1 MPLTD
6 DSKSHSSQAHKS
18 PERKRRDPSKLVVG
32 YCTTMYPHTQLT
44 TLCRRWCGTAPVS
57 VAPLGVQGFSG
68 SQVYVVDLPDSPGR
82 FVLKCF
88 HAAASREHAA
98 FVHQLV
104 RHVRGESST
113 QLAEVIPTL
122 DGDTVVCDADGRL
135 WELSRFMP
143 GVAVSCPTPSQAA
156 AAATA
161 LARLHLA
168 AASLPGHLPR
178 LHVSPGVERR
188 IERSRQLLAQ
198 PWTARRDAW
207 SRAARLWMP
216 ADVSTA
222 LDARVAAAIEL
233 FAASDGNAFLARV
246 ASLRPNSYLLQPVLR
261 DVWCDHVLFADRADD
276 AVTAIIDLHAAGID
290 TPATDLA
297 RLAGSWDL
305 LPRDDRRPL
314 IERWPEAVAA
324 YDRVRPLSRD
334 EAALIPFLH
343 ATGVVFG
350 IDNWFRWTCEEHR
363 EFPDTPKMLDRIDRL
378 LASLPGA
385 FATGWPAVG
394 NLD

>member
-1 MPLTD
+1 
-6 DSKSHSSQAHKS
+6 
-18 PERKRRDPSKLVVG
+18 
-32 YCTTMYPHTQLT
+32 MYPHNHLT
-44 TLCRRWCGTAPVS
+44 SLCRRWCATAPVS
-57 VAPLGVQGFSG
+57 VEPMGVQGFSG
-68 SQVYVVDLPDSPGR
+68 SRVFVVEFADSSGR
-82 FVLKCF
+82 FVLKSF

-104 RHVRGESST
+104 RHVRGEGVA
-113 QLAEVIPTL
+113 QVPEVILAL
-122 DGDTVVCDADGRL
+122 DGHTVVTDADGRL

-143 GVAVSCPTPSQAA
+143 GVAVPCPTPSQAA
-156 AAATA
+156 TAATA
-161 LARLHLA
+161 LARLHVA

-178 LHVSPGVERR
+178 LQVSPGVERR
-188 IERSRQLLAQ
+188 IERSRQLRAQ
-198 PWTARRDAW
+198 PWTASRAAW
-207 SRAARLWMP
+207 SRAARLRMP
-216 ADVSTA
+216 AEVSTA
-222 LDARVAAAIEL
+222 LDARVAAAIEI

-246 ASLRPNSYLLQPVLR
+246 AALRPNGCLLQPVLR
-261 DVWCDHVLFADRADD
+261 DIWCDHVLFADRADD

-297 RLAGSWDL
+297 RLAGSWDP

-334 EAALIPFLH
+334 EAALISFLH

-350 IDNWFRWTCEEHR
+350 IDNWFCWTCEEHR
-363 EFPDTPKMLDRIDRL
+363 EFPDTQKMLDRIDRL
-378 LASLPGA
+378 LTALPGA
-385 FATGWPAVG
+385 FATAWTAVG

>member
-1 MPLTD
+1 V
-6 DSKSHSSQAHKS
+6 
-18 PERKRRDPSKLVVG
+18 R
-32 YCTTMYPHTQLT
+32 
-44 TLCRRWCGTAPVS
+44 

-68 SQVYVVDLPDSPGR
+68 SPVFVVDCPDTPGQ
-82 FVLKCF
+82 FVLKSF
-88 HAAASREHAA
+88 HAAASREHAT

-104 RHVRGESST
+104 RHVRDDGVT
-113 QLAEVIPTL
+113 QVSEVMLTL
-122 DGDTVVCDADGRL
+122 DGDTVVTDAEGRL

-143 GVAVSCPTPSQAA
+143 GVAVPCPTPSQAA

-161 LARLHLA
+161 LARLHLS

-222 LDARVAAAIEL
+222 LAARVAAAIEI
-233 FAASDGNAFLARV
+233 FAASDGNPFLARV
-246 ASLRPNSYLLQPVLR
+246 ATLRPNGCLLQPVLR
-261 DVWCDHVLFADRADD
+261 DVWCDHVLFADRAHD

-297 RLAGSWDL
+297 RLAGSWDP
-305 LPRDDRRPL
+305 LPKDDRRPL
-314 IERWPEAVAA
+314 IERWHEAVAA
-324 YDRVRPLSRD
+324 YHRVRPLSRE
-334 EAALIPFLH
+334 EAALIPLLD

-350 IDNWFRWTCEEHR
+350 IDNWFRWTCEQRR
-363 EFPDTPKMLDRIDRL
+363 EFPDTQKMLDRLDRL
-378 LASLPGA
+378 LAALPGA
-385 FATGWPAVG
+385 FATAWPAVG

>member
-1 MPLTD
+1 
-6 DSKSHSSQAHKS
+6 
-18 PERKRRDPSKLVVG
+18 
-32 YCTTMYPHTQLT
+32 MYPHTQLT
-44 TLCRRWCGTAPVS
+44 TICRRWCGTAPVS

-68 SQVYVVDLPDSPGR
+68 SQVYVVDLPDSPSR

-104 RHVRGESST
+104 RHVRGEGVT
-113 QLAEVIPTL
+113 QVPEVIRAL
-122 DGDTVVCDADGRL
+122 DGDTVVTDAEGRL

-143 GVAVSCPTPSQAA
+143 GVAVPCPTHAQTAT
-156 AAATA
+156 AATA

-178 LHVSPGVERR
+178 MHISPGVERR

-198 PWTARRDAW
+198 PWTASRDAW

-222 LDARVAAAIEL
+222 LDARVAAAIEI
-233 FAASDGNAFLARV
+233 FAASDGIAFLARV
-246 ASLRPNSYLLQPVLR
+246 ATLRPNGCLLQPVLR

-305 LPRDDRRPL
+305 LPEDDRRSL
-314 IERWPEAVAA
+314 MERWPEAVAA

-363 EFPDTPKMLDRIDRL
+363 EFPDTQKMLDRIDRL

-385 FATGWPAVG
+385 FATAWPAVG

>member
-1 MPLTD
+1 MHAP
-6 DSKSHSSQAHKS
+6 A
-18 PERKRRDPSKLVVG
+18 
-32 YCTTMYPHTQLT
+32 QLAA
-44 TLCRRWCGTAPVS
+44 LCRRWSPAAPVR

-68 SQVYVVDLPDSPGR
+68 SPVFVVDFPDTPGQ
-82 FVLKCF
+82 FVLKSF
-88 HAAASREHAA
+88 HAAASREHAT

-104 RHVRGESST
+104 RHVRDDGVT
-113 QLAEVIPTL
+113 QVPEVMLTL
-122 DGDTVVCDADGRL
+122 DGDTVVTDAEGRL

-143 GVAVSCPTPSQAA
+143 GVAVPCPTPSQAA

-161 LARLHLA
+161 LARLHLS

-222 LDARVAAAIEL
+222 LAARVAAAIEI
-233 FAASDGNAFLARV
+233 FAASDGNPFLARV
-246 ASLRPNSYLLQPVLR
+246 ATLRPNGCLLQPVLR
-261 DVWCDHVLFADRADD
+261 DVWCDHVLFADRAHD

-297 RLAGSWDL
+297 RLAGSWDP
-305 LPRDDRRPL
+305 LPKDDRRPL
-314 IERWPEAVAA
+314 IERWHEAVAA
-324 YDRVRPLSRD
+324 YHRVRPLSRE
-334 EAALIPFLH
+334 EAALIPLLH

-350 IDNWFRWTCEEHR
+350 IDNWFRWTCEQRR
-363 EFPDTPKMLDRIDRL
+363 EFPDTQKMLDRLDRL
-378 LASLPGA
+378 LAALPGA
-385 FATGWPAVG
+385 FATAWPAVG